1 MVTTAGMSESGCTPA
16 RDPLPMPLCSRM
28 AVFIVRLKLAWLV
41 IDVKSPLHSFT
52 LKKAKQTAQA
62 GALRSREVNIAA
74 GGPFWVCLE

>member
-1 MVTTAGMSESGCTPA
+1 MVITPYNNHCWLLSPGPWSVSTTKAYSGVGADIVMES
-16 RDPLPMPLCSRM
+16 
-28 AVFIVRLKLAWLV
+28 
-41 IDVKSPLHSFT
+41 LHSFT